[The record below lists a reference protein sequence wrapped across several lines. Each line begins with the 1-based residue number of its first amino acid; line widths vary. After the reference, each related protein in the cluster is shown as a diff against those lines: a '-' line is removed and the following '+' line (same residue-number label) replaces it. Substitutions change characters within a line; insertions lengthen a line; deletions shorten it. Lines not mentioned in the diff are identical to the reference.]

1 MEKRQQEK
9 LVLLVLRREKSGG
22 RALVPAVR
30 TVWWDS
36 GHPQQEESITAEG
49 FSLCH
54 EAGAGR
60 WLSLEA

>member
-1 MEKRQQEK
+1 M
-9 LVLLVLRREKSGG
+9 LLVLRREKSGG